1 MGISRPFP
9 AQVEMARVRAAY
21 GVNLE
26 AYCRAWKTISKKAR
40 FTAGAS
46 GALFLFSDDERFIA
60 KTATLSEIQT
70 LAKMAPDLAAYVEG
84 EAHGGAC
91 SRSRLGRLLGAHTL
105 YLYGRRLHV
114 LVQENLFYD
123 DDPAKRQDAATM
135 RKYDVKGSWVNRSA
149 KKPDDGQRVTC
160 KHCNQH
166 YTFHRKTD
174 AKRSRAR
181 RASYGR
187 LSHESFDASSISAS
201 RRASFKPPLE
211 GSTPS
216 SSSAAGSSLRGSA
229 ARSPAAA
236 AARRR
241 ASARGRLFTSAP
253 PADLV
258 DVECPFG
265 NFGHKPNVDGKDN
278 DLEEKLQLPDAR
290 ARELVQQLDRDTK
303 FLASRGIMDYSLLV
317 GITMQEYHVKTY
329 ARRESCQLAED
340 GADVRHS
347 DGAAA
352 APPSPDEPRAGD
364 SLASRACTVPARIA
378 QGPATY
384 TLGIIDMLQEWDLG
398 KRAEACCKVRCKCQS
413 RRGISAVAP
422 SEYQERFMDHVE
434 NIIAEDAGQPR
445 LTNLADR
452 PTLV

>member
-1 MGISRPFP
+1 
-9 AQVEMARVRAAY
+9 
-21 GVNLE
+21 
-26 AYCRAWKTISKKAR
+26 
-40 FTAGAS
+40 
-46 GALFLFSDDERFIA
+46 
-60 KTATLSEIQT
+60 
-70 LAKMAPDLAAYVEG
+70 MAPDLAAYVEG

-149 KKPDDGQRVTC
+149 RKPDDGQRVTC

-166 YTFHRKTD
+166 YT
-174 AKRSRAR
+174 RAPH
-181 RASYGR
+181 GR
-187 LSHESFDASSISAS
+187 LSHESFDTSSISAS
-201 RRASFKPPLE
+201 RRASFAAPRGVDAVVVVGGGLVAARARRCRQPL
-211 GSTPS
+211 
-216 SSSAAGSSLRGSA
+216 AAGAGA
-229 ARSPAAA
+229 
-236 AARRR
+236 
-241 ASARGRLFTSAP
+241 GRLFTSAP

-278 DLEEKLQLPDAR
+278 DLEEKLQLPDAQ
-290 ARELVQQLDRDTK
+290 AREL
-303 FLASRGIMDYSLLV
+303 
-317 GITMQEYHVKTY
+317 EYHVKTY

-347 DGAAA
+347 DGASA
-352 APPSPDEPRAGD
+352 APPSVDEPRAGD
-364 SLASRACTVPARIA
+364 SLASKACTVPARIA

-434 NIIAEDAGQPR
+434 SIIAEDAGQPR

>member
-1 MGISRPFP
+1 MKGCVDFMVWLLPHEPRDVADALRLPVAVAAEAPDESEPRPPSTVGEEPELKF
-9 AQVEMARVRAAY
+9 ALQREIFAY
-21 GVNLE
+21 M
-26 AYCRAWKTISKKAR
+26 KAR
-40 FTAGAS
+40 
-46 GALFLFSDDERFIA
+46 R
-60 KTATLSEIQT
+60 
-70 LAKMAPDLAAYVEG
+70 
-84 EAHGGAC
+84 
-91 SRSRLGRLLGAHTL
+91 
-105 YLYGRRLHV
+105 
-114 LVQENLFYD
+114 
-123 DDPAKRQDAATM
+123 
-135 RKYDVKGSWVNRSA
+135 
-149 KKPDDGQRVTC
+149 
-160 KHCNQH
+160 
-166 YTFHRKTD
+166 
-174 AKRSRAR
+174 RAR
-181 RASYGR
+181 R
-187 LSHESFDASSISAS
+187 LSHESFDTSSISAS

-216 SSSAAGSSLRGSA
+216 SSSAAGSSLRWSA
-229 ARSPAAA
+229 ALSPRPLGGGAGARPALHVRAAGGP
-236 AARRR
+236 
-241 ASARGRLFTSAP
+241 RGRRVPLRQ
-253 PADLV
+253 LW
-258 DVECPFG
+258 
-265 NFGHKPNVDGKDN
+265 HKPNVDGKDN
-278 DLEEKLQLPDAR
+278 DLEEKLQLPDAQ

-347 DGAAA
+347 DGASA
-352 APPSPDEPRAGD
+352 APPSVDEPRAGD
-364 SLASRACTVPARIA
+364 SLASKACTVPARIA

>member
-1 MGISRPFP
+1 
-9 AQVEMARVRAAY
+9 MARVRAAY

-105 YLYGRRLHV
+105 YLYGRRLH
-114 LVQENLFYD
+114 
-123 DDPAKRQDAATM
+123 
-135 RKYDVKGSWVNRSA
+135 
-149 KKPDDGQRVTC
+149 
-160 KHCNQH
+160 
-166 YTFHRKTD
+166 
-174 AKRSRAR
+174 R
-181 RASYGR
+181 RASP
-187 LSHESFDASSISAS
+187 
-201 RRASFKPPLE
+201 RRA
-211 GSTPS
+211 G
-216 SSSAAGSSLRGSA
+216 A
-229 ARSPAAA
+229 ARA
-236 AARRR
+236 
-241 ASARGRLFTSAP
+241 ARGRLFTSAP

-278 DLEEKLQLPDAR
+278 DLEEKLQLPDAQ

-329 ARRESCQLAED
+329 ARRD
-340 GADVRHS
+340 
-347 DGAAA
+347 
-352 APPSPDEPRAGD
+352 PAGD
-364 SLASRACTVPARIA
+364 SLASRRTVPARIA

>member
-1 MGISRPFP
+1 
-9 AQVEMARVRAAY
+9 MARVRAAY

-70 LAKMAPDLAAYVEG
+70 LARMAPDLAAYVEG

-135 RKYDVKGSWVNRSA
+135 RKYDVKGSW
-149 KKPDDGQRVTC
+149 
-160 KHCNQH
+160 
-166 YTFHRKTD
+166 
-174 AKRSRAR
+174 AR

-187 LSHESFDASSISAS
+187 LSHESFDTSSISAS

-229 ARSPAAA
+229 ARSPAA

-278 DLEEKLQLPDAR
+278 DLEEKLQLPDAQ

-347 DGAAA
+347 DGASA
-352 APPSPDEPRAGD
+352 APPSVDEPRAGD
-364 SLASRACTVPARIA
+364 SLASKACTVPARIA